1 MRKDLGDQ
9 VNINKTC
16 QNNQKDSDRKLVEF
30 M

>member
-9 VNINKTC
+9 VNMNKTF